1 MGTCLYTCNARAQA
15 HAHTR
20 THRGDGASDALLQGG
35 SHRRLSVP
43 CTSSPEA
50 GSGRDRPPQ
59 TPQAVKTAPRELYLI
74 PVS

>member
-1 MGTCLYTCNARAQA
+1 MWALACTREMHV

-20 THRGDGASDALLQGG
+20 THRDDGASDALLQGG

-50 GSGRDRPPQ
+50 GSGRGRPPQ
-59 TPQAVKTAPRELYLI
+59 TPQAVQTAPRELYLI